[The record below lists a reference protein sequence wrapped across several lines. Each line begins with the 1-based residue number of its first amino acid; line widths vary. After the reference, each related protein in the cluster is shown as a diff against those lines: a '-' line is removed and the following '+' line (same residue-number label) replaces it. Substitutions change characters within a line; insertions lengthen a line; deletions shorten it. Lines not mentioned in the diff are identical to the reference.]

1 MAKILLAW
9 ELGAKVGHLGPL
21 SLLGRELRTRG
32 HEPVFVLRSL
42 RYADELLGR
51 HRLRYL
57 QGPVWPVASESKSPS
72 LNYSEILQRAG
83 FLDHGGLLCMVKAW
97 REVFSMVAPDVIVL
111 DHAPFALLAAHDMG
125 IRRVLYGSG
134 FGSPP
139 REYPFPNM
147 HPWLTVPEGY
157 LKQSDER
164 VLASVNKVL
173 SLLNSRPLER
183 LCDMFDVEED
193 LLCTFPELDHY
204 PSRGAADYCGPAI
217 AHDLGAEPHW
227 RGDSH
232 KRIFGYLH
240 RSTSNLEKL
249 LAQLS
254 TRDHEYLW
262 VIPKIAS
269 ALKQRFETPRF
280 RFSEDLCKLERVSQQ
295 CDIAITNAGHGTTAA
310 FLLGGIPLLL
320 LPRYVEQHLMAR
332 NVNRIGAGLMLE
344 NIASE
349 SDYLRALDRL
359 TDSGACS
366 AAAEAFADKYSEFT
380 PQKQLAMSVDRIEKL
395 VRT

>member
-1 MAKILLAW
+1 VAKILLAW
-9 ELGAKVGHLGPL
+9 ELGANLGHLGPL

-32 HEPVFVLRSL
+32 HEPVFVVRSL
-42 RYADELLGR
+42 KYADELLGR

-57 QGPVWPVASESKSPS
+57 QGPVWPIATESRSPA

-83 FLDHGGLLCMVKAW
+83 FLDHSGVLCMVKAW
-97 REVFSMVAPDVIVL
+97 RELFSLVAPDMIVL
-111 DHAPFALLAAHDMG
+111 DHAPFALLAAHDTG
-125 IRRVLYGSG
+125 IRRVLHGSG

-139 REYPFPNM
+139 REDPFPNM

-157 LKQSDER
+157 LKQSDDR
-164 VLASVNKVL
+164 VLASVNKAL

-183 LCDMFDVEED
+183 FCDMFDVEED

-204 PSRGAADYCGPAI
+204 PSRGTADYCGPAI
-217 AHDLGAEPHW
+217 AHDLGVEPQW
-227 RGDSH
+227 RGNSH

-240 RSTSNLEKL
+240 SSTSNLDTL

-254 TRDHEYLW
+254 GRDHEYLW
-262 VIPKIAS
+262 VIPNIAS
-269 ALKQRFETPRF
+269 ALKQRFEAPRF
-280 RFSEDLCKLERVSQQ
+280 RFSDDLCKLDRVSQQ

-310 FLLGGIPLLL
+310 FLLGGISLLL

-332 NVNRIGAGLMLE
+332 NVNRLGAGLMLE
-344 NIASE
+344 NVTSD

-359 TDSGACS
+359 TDSEVYS
-366 AAAEAFADKYSEFT
+366 TAAEAFAEKYSGFR
-380 PQKQLAMSVDRIEKL
+380 PQQQLAMTAERIERIL
-395 VRT
+395 QS